1 MIVTPLRCETQPP
14 PRVAPPVARAPDDE
28 DAAAPAGD
36 LVCATCGRRI
46 SHDDHRIA
54 VNGAHEHT
62 FVNPGGF
69 VHVVGCF
76 ALATGLAY
84 VGDPQSAFS
93 WFPGFRWQIAACG
106 GCGVHLGWIFR
117 AAGDQFHGLLPAQLR
132 RG

>member
-1 MIVTPLRCETQPP
+1 VDVAPLRCETRPP
-14 PRVAPPVARAPDDE
+14 PRAVPPVAPAPGDE
-28 DAAAPAGD
+28 ATAAPPGE

-46 SHDDHRIA
+46 THDDHRVAI
-54 VNGAHEHT
+54 NGAHEHT

-76 ALATGLAY
+76 AAATGLAY

-117 AAGDQFHGLLPAQLR
+117 AAADR
-132 RG
+132 R

>member
-1 MIVTPLRCETQPP
+1 MIVTPARCETQPP
-14 PRVAPPVARAPDDE
+14 PRAAPPVAPAPGDE
-28 DAAAPAGD
+28 ATAAPPGD
-36 LVCATCGRRI
+36 LVCATCARRI
-46 SHDDHRIA
+46 THDDHRIA

-76 ALATGLAY
+76 AAASGLAY